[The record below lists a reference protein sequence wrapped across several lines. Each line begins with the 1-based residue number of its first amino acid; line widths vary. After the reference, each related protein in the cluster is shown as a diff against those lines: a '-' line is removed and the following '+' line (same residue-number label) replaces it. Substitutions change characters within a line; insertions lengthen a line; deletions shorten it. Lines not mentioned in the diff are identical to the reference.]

1 MVKITKQAKIECLH
15 ELMEFVSNN
24 ALRHGFSQQKIKEIE
39 LVTEEVLMNII
50 NYAYEDNA
58 GDIEINCWKDNDK
71 RFITKIV
78 DTGKH
83 FDVLSGK
90 EPDLTSDIDEREVG
104 GLGLFFMKQFMDD
117 VQYQRE
123 EGKNILTLV
132 VQQD

>member
-1 MVKITKQAKIECLH
+1 
-15 ELMEFVSNN
+15 
-24 ALRHGFSQQKIKEIE
+24 
-39 LVTEEVLMNII
+39 MNII
-50 NYAYEDNA
+50 SYAYENDA

-71 RFITKIV
+71 RFITEIV

-90 EPDLTSDIDEREVG
+90 EPDLISDIDEREVG

-123 EGKNILTLV
+123 EGKNILTLA